1 MSSSSSVDRRAVD
14 CKASPAGS
22 FFGSAHDVI
31 LFLAWGKATAEPGP
45 RLSFSS
51 QVQEWID
58 SNKHFLEGDIER
70 FSLDCRIG
78 IGFGFGFGF
87 TTSFGWLVYLLW
99 FWFYDSQV
107 KTALYMKIHKHVITC
122 QVQPQEFI

>member
-22 FFGSAHDVI
+22 VFGSANDVI
-31 LFLAWGKATAEPGP
+31 LFLAWGKATAEAGP

-58 SNKHFLEGDIER
+58 SNKHFLEGDIE
-70 FSLDCRIG
+70 
-78 IGFGFGFGF
+78 
-87 TTSFGWLVYLLW
+87 
-99 FWFYDSQV
+99 
-107 KTALYMKIHKHVITC
+107 MKIHKHVVSC
-122 QVQPQEFI
+122 QVQPQELILKSFYAFISYLMKSLT

>member
-22 FFGSAHDVI
+22 VFGSVHDVI
-31 LFLAWGKATAEPGP
+31 LVLAWGKASAEPGP

-58 SNKHFLEGDIER
+58 SNKHFLEGDI
-70 FSLDCRIG
+70 
-78 IGFGFGFGF
+78 
-87 TTSFGWLVYLLW
+87 
-99 FWFYDSQV
+99 
-107 KTALYMKIHKHVITC
+107 YMKIHKHVFSC
-122 QVQPQEFI
+122 QVQPQELILKSFYVFISYLMKSFT